1 MTLFVLA
8 AGLGSRYGGLKQ
20 LDPMT
25 PHGEFIIDFSIFDAL
40 RAGFDH
46 VVFII
51 KEENYDIFRETI
63 GSRIESK
70 VKVDYAFQAIDKLV
84 PADCIPEGR
93 TKPWGTFHALLCAK
107 EYLTDPFAVI
117 NADDFYG
124 ADAYRKV
131 AEFLRSVAD
140 KKDNRSF
147 AMVGYR
153 LGNTLTDAG
162 SVARGVCETDEN
174 SILKVINERTKI
186 FKDPDGAHFED
197 ENGATVH
204 LDNNTLVSMNFWG
217 FTPEFFN
224 GSEKYFDA
232 FLHADHKDPLK
243 AECYLPGVVG
253 EMINDGACDV
263 TVLETTAKW
272 HGVTY
277 SEDKPGVVAKIKEL
291 VESGEYPDGLW
302 K

>member
-25 PHGEFIIDFSIFDAL
+25 PHGEFIIDFSVFDAI

-51 KEENYDIFRETI
+51 KKANYDVFRETI

-70 VKVDYAFQAIDKLV
+70 VKVDYAFQELDALV
-84 PADCIPEGR
+84 PADKMPEGR

-107 EYLTDPFAVI
+107 EFLTDPFAVI

-124 ADAYRKV
+124 ADAYQKV
-131 AEFLRSVAD
+131 GDFLRSVAG

-162 SVARGVCETDEN
+162 SVARGVCETEN
-174 SILKVINERTKI
+174 GILKVINERTKI

-204 LDNNTLVSMNFWG
+204 LSPDTPVSMNFWG
-217 FTPEFFN
+217 FTAEIFSLSD
-224 GSEKYFDA
+224 GYFDK
-232 FLHADHKDPLK
+232 FLADDSKDPLK
-243 AECYLPGVVG
+243 AECYLPVVVG
-253 EMINDGACDV
+253 EMVKDGQCDV

-277 SEDKPGVVAKIKEL
+277 ADDKPGVVAEIRALIEK
-291 VESGEYPDGLW
+291 GEYPDGLW